1 MIKKEEIVLTG
12 GHGRKFLVDAVYK
25 DTPEL
30 KPIIVFSHGFKGFK
44 DWGPFN
50 VMAKHFADNDFIF
63 VKFNFAFNGTTL
75 ENPFDFDDLDAFGNN
90 NFSKELSD
98 LHEVL
103 NWVYENSSRLNADLS
118 KVSLMGH
125 SRGGGVSI
133 LKANEDNR
141 VKSVVSWAGVA
152 DFAWHITK
160 DQIEHWKK
168 HGVIEVENARTKQM
182 MPLYLQI
189 YDDYMKNHRRFNI
202 RNAVL
207 HLKKPILIAHGS
219 DDDTV
224 PFEHAEELR
233 NLNPAKVNLLKIYGG
248 DHTFG
253 AAHPHETNE
262 LPFVFSDVV
271 LKTQH
276 FLKSL

>member
-1 MIKKEEIVLTG
+1 MIRKDEFVLNG
-12 GHGRKFLVDAVYK
+12 GHGRRFLVDAVYD
-25 DTPEL
+25 DTPVL
-30 KPIIVFSHGFKGFK
+30 KPVIIFSHGFKGFK

-50 VMAKHFADNDFIF
+50 IMAKHFAAKGFIF
-63 VKFNFAFNGTTL
+63 VKLNFAFNGTTL
-75 ENPFDFDDLDAFGNN
+75 QNPFDFDDLNAFGNN

-98 LHEVL
+98 LNDVL
-103 NWVYENSSRLNADLS
+103 DWVYNHSSQLHADLS
-118 KVSLMGH
+118 RVTLMGH

-133 LKANEDNR
+133 LKAHEDKR
-141 VKSVVSWAGVA
+141 VKSVVTWAGVA

-160 DQIEHWKK
+160 EQIEHWKK
-168 HGVIEVENARTKQM
+168 FGVIEVENARTKQM

-207 HLKKPILIAHGS
+207 HLHQPILIAHGS
-219 DDDTV
+219 NDDTV
-224 PFEHAEELR
+224 PFAYAEELLS
-233 NLNPAKVNLLKIYGG
+233 LNPAKAKLLIIAGG

-253 AAHPHETNE
+253 AAHPHETEE
-262 LPFVFSDVV
+262 LPGVFSNVV
-271 LKTQH
+271 MKTQN

>member
-1 MIKKEEIVLTG
+1 MIIKEEIVLKG
-12 GHGRKFLVDAVYK
+12 GHGREFLVDTVYDNSAVQ
-25 DTPEL
+25 
-30 KPIIVFSHGFKGFK
+30 KPVIVFSHGFKGFK

-50 VMAKHFADNDFIF
+50 VMARHFAEAGFIF
-63 VKFNFAFNGTTL
+63 VKLNFAFNGTTL
-75 ENPFDFDDLDAFGNN
+75 QNPYHFDDLDAFGNN
-90 NFSKELSD
+90 NFSKELND
-98 LHEVL
+98 LNDVL
-103 NWVYENSSRLNADLS
+103 DWVWDNSTRLNADIS

-133 LKANEDNR
+133 LKAYEDSR
-141 VKSVVSWAGVA
+141 VSSVVTWAGVA

-160 DQIEHWKK
+160 EQIDHWKK

-202 RNAVL
+202 RNAVM
-207 HLKKPILIAHGS
+207 HLTKPILIAHGS

-224 PFEHAEELR
+224 PFEHAEELMT
-233 NLNPAKVNLLKIYGG
+233 LNPAKVNLLKIYGG

-253 AAHPHETNE
+253 AAHPHETE
-262 LPFVFSDVV
+262 VLPFVFSDVV
-271 LKTQH
+271 LKTQL